1 MTAEPFRV
9 KEPGAAVCARGQI
22 MEVVAA
28 VVVMLS
34 CHPNILPHPDAH
46 MAKTAMYAPPAAG
59 FVEAPLSEL
68 PSGFDAQLKAIGYAP

>member
-1 MTAEPFRV
+1 
-9 KEPGAAVCARGQI
+9 
-22 MEVVAA
+22 
-28 VVVMLS
+28 
-34 CHPNILPHPDAH
+34 